1 MVGKSDEILA
11 PIRPFLPRAD
21 TVLGAVM
28 DRDQEPIALLS
39 VSTPRRLFGAA
50 TQGGLGVLLIAV
62 AMRLPEPSV
71 PGVIALIAFGVLAL
85 ALAHRSYQ
93 ATARDLILTR
103 RGLYDSTGEELARI
117 DDIVSVDRGFFAFK
131 PSNGFL
137 LRRKTPGPRR
147 WLPGLWWRMGT
158 RVGVG
163 GATNGK
169 AAREMADL
177 IMLLQKGMLPGYE
190 DVNGPGPDQE

>member
-1 MVGKSDEILA
+1 MAIVVGLLVYLA
-11 PIRPFLPRAD
+11 
-21 TVLGAVM
+21 AVG
-28 DRDQEPIALLS
+28 RVAVGLAGLA
-39 VSTPRRLFGAA
+39 VVGVGVRLDG
-50 TQGGLGVLLIAV
+50 
-62 AMRLPEPSV
+62 
-71 PGVIALIAFGVLAL
+71 LAL